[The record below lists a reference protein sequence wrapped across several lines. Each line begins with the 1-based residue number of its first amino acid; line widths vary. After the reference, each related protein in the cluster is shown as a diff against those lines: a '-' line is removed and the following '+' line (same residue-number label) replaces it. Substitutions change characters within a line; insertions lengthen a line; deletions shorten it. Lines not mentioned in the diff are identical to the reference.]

1 MGQFID
7 AIVGGLASV
16 IKFFATIGG
25 GNTAVGII
33 LFTIAIRLVLL
44 PLTLKSVRS
53 SRAMQQLQPYIK
65 EINERYKTK
74 AGERLAPEKAQKKQ
88 AEIMALYSEY
98 SVNPAAG
105 CLPIVIQIPI
115 FFAVYAAVTRSIGS
129 TDPAMQLVQHSWG
142 IFAPGS
148 IQAAT
153 DAQLANQG
161 LLWFHDLT
169 KPDPYY
175 ILPVMMVLFQFLTQ
189 RMTMPKG
196 GGADEQQRRMN
207 SIMQWMPLIFGFTAL
222 NFPTGPVVY
231 WVTTSIFSAVQ
242 QFFITGFG
250 SLSDIPGLHWL
261 PVKELPKVQ
270 LKKRDPN
277 AAPPKPGL
285 MQRLADSQ
293 QKLQDEKTR
302 QTGTVTADLKAA
314 DLKNISA
321 DKKNRQN
328 SPAAAAD
335 GGGEKLSNTTLV
347 EDAPA
352 NNFGRKSSAN
362 PNKTGGILPNV
373 ETTPGRLTETR
384 AAKQEDAIRQAY
396 QNLNRRPPKKSGGAG
411 NVTGTSTSSTNV
423 SNLNQNRGT
432 KKK

>member
-7 AIVGGLASV
+7 AIVGGLAGI

-25 GNTAVGII
+25 GNTAIGII
-33 LFTIAIRLVLL
+33 LFTICIRLLLL

-53 SRAMQQLQPYIK
+53 SRAMQQLQPLIK

-74 AGERLAPEKAQKKQ
+74 AGERLAPEKSQKKQ

-115 FFAVYAAVTRSIGS
+115 FFAVYAAVTRSIGT
-129 TDPAMQLVQHSWG
+129 TDPALQLIQHAWG
-142 IFAPGS
+142 FFAPGS
-148 IQAAT
+148 IAAAN

-161 LLWFHDLT
+161 LFWFHDLT

-196 GGADEQQRRMN
+196 GGADEQQKRMN

-242 QFFITGFG
+242 QYFITGFG
-250 SLSDIPGLHWL
+250 SLTDIPGLGFL
-261 PVKELPKVQ
+261 PVKQLPKIA

-277 AAPPKPGL
+277 AAPAKPGL

-293 QKLQDEKTR
+293 QKLQDEKSK
-302 QTGTVTADLKAA
+302 QQSGSTG
-314 DLKNISA
+314 
-321 DKKNRQN
+321 
-328 SPAAAAD
+328 AAAD
-335 GGGEKLSNTTLV
+335 ASSDRAETTTLV
-347 EDAPA
+347 DETPPA
-352 NNFGRKSSAN
+352 NNFGRKPSASSKN
-362 PNKTGGILPNV
+362 GGVIKSTEP
-373 ETTPGRLTETR
+373 PGRLSETR

-396 QNLNRRPPKKSGGAG
+396 QNLNRRPPKKSGATGPG
-411 NVTGTSTSSTNV
+411 TGTTSTNTA
-423 SNLNQNRGT
+423 NLNQTKSGNSTNLNQTKGT

>member
-25 GNTAVGII
+25 GNTAIGII
-33 LFTIAIRLVLL
+33 LFTIAIRLLLL

-98 SVNPAAG
+98 NVNPAAG

-129 TDPAMQLVQHSWG
+129 TDPAMQLVQHAWG
-142 IFAPGS
+142 VFAPGS

-161 LLWFHDLT
+161 LFWFHDLT

-231 WVTTSIFSAVQ
+231 WVTTSIFSSVQ

-285 MQRLADSQ
+285 MQRLAESQ
-293 QKLQDEKTR
+293 QKLQDEK
-302 QTGTVTADLKAA
+302 
-314 DLKNISA
+314 
-321 DKKNRQN
+321 NRPA
-328 SPAAAAD
+328 PAAADA
-335 GGGEKLSNTTLV
+335 GGEKLATTTLV
-347 EDAPA
+347 EETPT
-352 NNFGRKSSAN
+352 NNFGRKASPTSS
-362 PNKTGGILPNV
+362 KTGGVLRNV
-373 ETTPGRLTETR
+373 ETTPGRLSETR

-396 QNLNRRPPKKSGGAG
+396 QNLNRRPPKKNSG
-411 NVTGTSTSSTNV
+411 TGTGTSSTNV
-423 SNLNQNRGT
+423 SNLNQTRGA

>member
-7 AIVGGLASV
+7 AIVGGLAGI

-25 GNTAVGII
+25 GNTAIGII
-33 LFTIAIRLVLL
+33 LFTIAIRLLLL

-53 SRAMQQLQPYIK
+53 SRAMQQLQPLIK

-74 AGERLAPEKAQKKQ
+74 AGERLAPEKSQKKQ

-115 FFAVYAAVTRSIGS
+115 FFAVYAAVTRSIGT
-129 TDPAMQLVQHSWG
+129 TDPGLQLIQHGWG

-148 IQAAT
+148 IAAAN

-161 LLWFHDLT
+161 LFWFHDLT
-169 KPDPYY
+169 KPDPFY
-175 ILPVMMVLFQFLTQ
+175 ILPVLMVLFQFLTQ

-196 GGADEQQRRMN
+196 GGADEQQKRMN

-242 QFFITGFG
+242 QYFITGFG
-250 SLSDIPGLHWL
+250 SLSDIPGLSFL
-261 PVKELPKVQ
+261 PVKVLPKIN

-277 AAPPKPGL
+277 DKPAKPGL
-285 MQRLADSQ
+285 MARLAESS
-293 QKLQDEKTR
+293 QKLQEEKAK
-302 QTGTVTADLKAA
+302 QTGTTG
-314 DLKNISA
+314 
-321 DKKNRQN
+321 
-328 SPAAAAD
+328 AAAD
-335 GGGEKLSNTTLV
+335 ASADRAETTTLV
-347 EDAPA
+347 DQTPA

-362 PNKTGGILPNV
+362 SRNGGIIKSAEP
-373 ETTPGRLTETR
+373 PGRLTETR
-384 AAKQEDAIRQAY
+384 AAKQEDSIRQAY
-396 QNLNRRPPKKSGGAG
+396 QNLNRRPPKKSGTVGPA
-411 NVTGTSTSSTNV
+411 TSST
-423 SNLNQNRGT
+423 STTNLNQTKSGNTSNLSQTKGT

>member
-1 MGQFID
+1 VGQFID

-25 GNTAVGII
+25 GNTAIGII
-33 LFTIAIRLVLL
+33 LFTIAIRLLLL

-129 TDPAMQLVQHSWG
+129 TDPAIQLVQHAWG
-142 IFAPGS
+142 VFAPGS
-148 IQAAT
+148 IQAAV

-161 LLWFHDLT
+161 LFWFHDLT

-189 RMTMPKG
+189 RMTMPRG
-196 GGADEQQRRMN
+196 GGADDQQKRMN

-250 SLSDIPGLHWL
+250 SLHDIPGLGFL
-261 PVKELPKVQ
+261 PVKELPKIQ

-277 AAPPKPGL
+277 AAPAKPGL
-285 MQRLADSQ
+285 MQRLAESS
-293 QKLQDEKTR
+293 QKLQEEKAR
-302 QTGTVTADLKAA
+302 PASASAA
-314 DLKNISA
+314 DAS
-321 DKKNRQN
+321 
-328 SPAAAAD
+328 
-335 GGGEKLSNTTLV
+335 GEKLESTTLV
-347 EDAPA
+347 EDAPQ
-352 NNFGRKSSAN
+352 NNFGRKTSAN
-362 PNKTGGILPNV
+362 SNKNGGVIRNV

-396 QNLNRRPPKKSGGAG
+396 QNLNRRPPKKGAG
-411 NVTGTSTSSTNV
+411 TGTSSTNV
-423 SNLNQNRGT
+423 SNLNQTKPAPTPNLNQNRGT

>member
-25 GNTAVGII
+25 GNTAIGII
-33 LFTIAIRLVLL
+33 LFTIAIRLLLL

-74 AGERLAPEKAQKKQ
+74 AGERLSPEKSQKKQ

-115 FFAVYAAVTRSIGS
+115 FFAVYAAVTRSIGT
-129 TDPAMQLVQHSWG
+129 TDPAMQLVQHAWG
-142 IFAPGS
+142 VFATGS
-148 IQAAT
+148 VQAAN

-161 LLWFHDLT
+161 ILWFHDLT

-175 ILPVMMVLFQFLTQ
+175 ILPVLMVLFQFLTQ

-207 SIMQWMPLIFGFTAL
+207 GILQWMPLIFGFTAL

-231 WVTTSIFSAVQ
+231 WVTTSIFSTVQ
-242 QFFITGFG
+242 QYFITGFG
-250 SLSDIPGLHWL
+250 SLSDLPGLHWL
-261 PVKELPKVQ
+261 PVKELPKMT

-293 QKLQDEKTR
+293 QRLQDEKTR
-302 QTGTVTADLKAA
+302 QTNG
-314 DLKNISA
+314 S
-321 DKKNRQN
+321 
-328 SPAAAAD
+328 AAD
-335 GGGEKLSNTTLV
+335 GSGEKLSDTTATTTVV
-347 EDAPA
+347 EETST
-352 NNFGRKSSAN
+352 NNFGRKSSAKSN
-362 PNKTGGILPNV
+362 GNGNNGGVLRNV

-411 NVTGTSTSSTNV
+411 GANGSGGSNTN
-423 SNLNQNRGT
+423 NLNQTKPASPPNLNQNQTQNRGT

>member
-16 IKFFATIGG
+16 IRVFATIGG
-25 GNTAVGII
+25 GNTAIGII
-33 LFTIAIRLVLL
+33 LFTIAIRLLLL

-115 FFAVYAAVTRSIGS
+115 FFAVYAAVTRSIGT
-129 TDPAMQLVQHSWG
+129 TDPAVQLVQYAWG
-142 IFAPGS
+142 VFAPGS
-148 IQAAT
+148 IQAAN

-161 LLWFHDLT
+161 LFWFHDLT

-175 ILPVMMVLFQFLTQ
+175 ILPVLMVLFQFLTQ

-196 GGADEQQRRMN
+196 GGADEQQKRMN
-207 SIMQWMPLIFGFTAL
+207 SIMQFMPLIFGFTAL

-250 SLSDIPGLHWL
+250 SLSDVPGLGFL
-261 PVKELPKVQ
+261 PTKELPKIT

-277 AAPPKPGL
+277 AAPAKPGL
-285 MQRLADSQ
+285 MQRLAESQ
-293 QKLQDEKTR
+293 QKLQEEKIR
-302 QTGTVTADLKAA
+302 PATGSAA
-314 DLKNISA
+314 DAS
-321 DKKNRQN
+321 
-328 SPAAAAD
+328 
-335 GGGEKLSNTTLV
+335 GEKLETTTLV
-347 EDAPA
+347 EETPT
-352 NNFGRKSSAN
+352 NNFGRKASAN
-362 PNKTGGILPNV
+362 PNKNGEVVRNV
-373 ETTPGRLTETR
+373 ETTPGRMSETR

-396 QNLNRRPPKKSGGAG
+396 QNLNRRPPKKGAG
-411 NVTGTSTSSTNV
+411 TGTSSTNV
-423 SNLNQNRGT
+423 SNLNQTKPAPTPNLNQNRGT